1 MNACRLWLGIVG
13 VLLLQGQIL
22 IGAAAPVED
31 QKLQAAYEEAK
42 KAERFLREVILYGA
56 QIPEFNNFNFD
67 PNDVNSNTQ
76 IYQAVNE
83 ALATYGRLQSFKGW
97 DKKGRL
103 YTDQELK
110 AMRSTRKRLHDI
122 LAHQPKAAAR
132 AEEEELKEEK
142 EEEAE
147 EKEEEEQAPAS
158 AAGQAEVELK
168 HAAEEEAEEDAEP
181 ESKYAAA
188 EGVELYIQDLKREA
202 DGLQDMDIATLNQFK
217 EKLRALQEADW
228 RGRGGTVKQRTIKKI
243 WIDETLPVVRNRLA
257 DLVEETYHIKVKR
270 EPIADQEYQQ
280 LMPALENSLSQQSP
294 ELKQAYDKNDT
305 SKINSILTTLSW
317 HSRLEVLKTVKTML
331 SVLWRYVIY
340 VRDLP
345 DKRAFLE
352 QIQKGL
358 GILVDRSQV
367 SFYITVSNKYRQE
380 LPLSIDIKNL
390 DIYKQMDMYS
400 DLQTIVIIASILGEL
415 GKPFI
420 VPLQFPEAHRP
431 ATIDEVKRVVDEL
444 SGIIIPYITKIG
456 STYQFVK
463 LKAIDPEGLYAQ
475 VHAITQRLSSIRL
488 YSVGDVI
495 RVGENIDQFEEK
507 IKLQSESIL
516 KQIENALIEGLRLS
530 LYGWN
535 QRFDELY
542 YGKLVIWFD
551 EALKITQN
559 LLGENAQ
566 QIRAQP
572 AAQPQLP
579 SSAISSS
586 SAQPHLPSRSA
597 GAAGAGEES
606 AASGPSASL
615 TGLGP
620 AGRPLQPQAP
630 DDGGGAAPRPTQ
642 ADAPIDLPPLTHLP
656 PPPQSRPGA
665 APRVAQT
672 PQDTAGKIEEILGK
686 LKKIVR
692 EKNDIVL
699 QRGADN
705 ITDRTKELKEL
716 QKRRQGLKEDLA
728 KLIKKEKNI
737 NDFIERA
744 QGGVRLSSDVDARFN
759 ILKGRVENVT
769 KNLPLSTWERAWNW
783 VKSWFTWP
791 WNRNRS

>member
-22 IGAAAPVED
+22 IGAAAPVKD
-31 QKLQAAYEEAK
+31 QRLQAAYEKAK
-42 KAERFLREVILYGA
+42 KAERFLREEILLGTKISDLNSY
-56 QIPEFNNFNFD
+56 NFEND
-67 PNDVNSNTQ
+67 PLNSNIQTH
-76 IYQAVNE
+76 QAVDK
-83 ALATYGRLQSFKGW
+83 ALTTYGQLQSLPGW
-97 DKKGRL
+97 DKSKSL
-103 YTDQELK
+103 YTVQELT
-110 AMRSTRKRLHDI
+110 AMQGTRKRLRDI
-122 LAHQPKAAAR
+122 LARQEGR
-132 AEEEELKEEK
+132 KEEGLK
-142 EEEAE
+142 EEAE

-188 EGVELYIQDLKREA
+188 EGVELYIQNLKREA

-228 RGRGGTVKQRTIKKI
+228 RGRGGTVKPRTIKKI

-280 LMPALENSLSQQSP
+280 LMPALETSLSQRSP

-305 SKINSILTTLSW
+305 GKINSILTTLSW
-317 HSRLEVLKTVKTML
+317 HSRLEVLKTVKNML

-380 LPLSIDIKNL
+380 LPLPIDIKNL

-507 IKLQSESIL
+507 IKLQSEQVL
-516 KQIENALIEGLRLS
+516 KQIENTLIEGLRLS

-606 AASGPSASL
+606 AASGSSASL

-656 PPPQSRPGA
+656 PPLQSRPS

-705 ITDRTKELKEL
+705 ITDRTKELEEL

-728 KLIKKEKNI
+728 KLIKEEKNI

-744 QGGVRLSSDVDARFN
+744 QGIVRLSSGINARFN